1 MMKKR
6 LRQCQKPHGEDG
18 LDIINDM
25 NQHHEVI
32 SNFSMDSIEVA
43 PDSRVIDIGCGGGV
57 NIEKFLKRCPEGVV
71 DGLDYSP
78 LSVQESIKRNQQAV
92 NEGRC
97 HVYEAN
103 VLDIPLDDESYD
115 VASAFET
122 IYFWEDLNK
131 SFGEVYRILKHNG
144 QFMIACDTD
153 GNNPNDQKWKNLL
166 DDVNVYTRDELE
178 SILKEVGFRD
188 IEVHHKKEEYLL
200 TIISTK

>member
-131 SFGEVYRILKHNG
+131 AFGEVYRILKHNG

-200 TIISTK
+200 TIIATK